1 MLPFIVY
8 DKVIFVILW
17 LSKRIMRRS
26 VPGFAVYIISGFCLL
41 LNSCLEVPC
50 IDETEAYVKADFF
63 SYSTSKKI
71 IPDSL
76 TLYGITRETDKI
88 YNKAKITLPALIPL
102 RDSTDYSIFVIRIN
116 GVTDTIE
123 FRYSSYLHLVTKECG
138 YTFYHFIDTVYY
150 TRHTIDSIS
159 KKSANVTTL
168 DGENIGIYY

>member
-1 MLPFIVY
+1 
-8 DKVIFVILW
+8 
-17 LSKRIMRRS
+17 MRRS
-26 VPGFAVYIISGFCLL
+26 VPGYAVLIISGFCLL

-50 IDETEAYVKADFF
+50 LDETEAFVKANFYND
-63 SYSTSKKI
+63 STSKKI

-76 TLYGITRETDKI
+76 TLYGITMETDKI
-88 YNKAKITLPALIPL
+88 YNKAKITPPALIPL

-138 YTFYHFIDTVYY
+138 YTFFHNIDTIYF
-150 TRHTIDSIS
+150 TRHAIDSVS
-159 KKSANVTTL
+159 KKSENVTTL